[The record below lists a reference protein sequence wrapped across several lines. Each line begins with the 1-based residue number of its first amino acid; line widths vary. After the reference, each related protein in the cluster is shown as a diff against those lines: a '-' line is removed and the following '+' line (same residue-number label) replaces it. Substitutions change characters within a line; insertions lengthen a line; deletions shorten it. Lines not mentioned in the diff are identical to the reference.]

1 MDDTDMRTLNVR
13 WMRAQIG
20 FVAQMPTLFSAT
32 IRDNIALGAGVDVSV
47 DPATGKRVMTPRP
60 VSEADIVEA
69 AQTANA
75 HDFISRLPEGYDTM
89 LGARGALLSG
99 GQKQRVAIARALVR
113 KPAVLLLDES
123 TSALDSAS
131 ERVVQVAL
139 RSPTTATIL
148 GLFVH
153 PAHGRRGYGSRLL
166 TAAEG
171 LAAAWGASRVRLRA
185 STTAL
190 ALYRKRGYVVD
201 AETRPGPPEL
211 GAEVPLQRRL

>member
-1 MDDTDMRTLNVR
+1 M
-13 WMRAQIG
+13 A
-20 FVAQMPTLFSAT
+20 ST
-32 IRDNIALGAGVDVSV
+32 IRPMGAADIPAAFSVAKAAIHVTAAADYSAWQCERWLEDYSPRPLATALTAAATSPTAIALLVLVVEPGQPTGDGRAGD
-47 DPATGKRVMTPRP
+47 
-60 VSEADIVEA
+60 
-69 AQTANA
+69 
-75 HDFISRLPEGYDTM
+75 
-89 LGARGALLSG
+89 SG
-99 GQKQRVAIARALVR
+99 GGGDGEDGKSGRGGGAHGGNVIGGGRGDGGVVAG
-113 KPAVLLLDES
+113 
-123 TSALDSAS
+123 
-131 ERVVQVAL
+131 VVQVAL